1 MRNHTSPLASVVTL
15 RLNVAGGGGGVGSGG
30 TTHPHAAAAAAL
42 PRVATESTTGVGG
55 GCCCCCS
62 WANKLVMMHAR
73 LKARREEVGA
83 VLRSVI
89 KLKNSSPRVEAQLDV
104 VPVAATIS
112 VCFVTMRLFYMTQ
125 CSLRSA

>member
-42 PRVATESTTGVGG
+42 PRVATESTTGVSGG
-55 GCCCCCS
+55 GGCCS

-125 CSLRSA
+125 CNLRSA

>member
-15 RLNVAGGGGGVGSGG
+15 RLNVAGGSGGVGSGG

-42 PRVATESTTGVGG
+42 PGVATESTTGDSGGG
-55 GCCCCCS
+55 GC

-89 KLKNSSPRVEAQLDV
+89 KLKSSSPRVEAQLDV
-104 VPVAATIS
+104 VPAEATIS
-112 VCFVTMRLFYMTQ
+112 VGCVTMRHFYMTQ
-125 CSLRSA
+125 CNLRSA